1 MGDLINQISWRFM
14 ANNMLNHQ
22 DIVKM
27 IWDFPER
34 LRRIV
39 VNADKYAAAN
49 APEEIS
55 L

>member
-1 MGDLINQISWRFM
+1 MCAGQRTW

-22 DIVKM
+22 DIVEM
-27 IWDFPER
+27 IWDLPER

-39 VNADKYAAAN
+39 VNAEKYAAAN